1 MLMYEAIRD
10 FAKQFE
16 WEPRVVNEKKRKKF
30 KKFIVAGMGGSHLAA
45 DLLKSYDPYLDI
57 TIHKDYGLP
66 AFSGEVLKNSLIIAS
81 SYSGNTEE
89 IIDAYERAL
98 KTDLPLGVMASGGKL
113 LDLAKKNKTPHIQ
126 LPDIGIEPRVALG
139 FSIKAILKLIDD
151 EKGLVEAQNLAA
163 LLRPMDL
170 EKEGQNLAST
180 LKGKVPI
187 IYSSTTNL
195 GLAYNWKIAFNET
208 GKIPA
213 FYNVFPELNHN
224 EMTSFGM
231 APPTKALSSFY
242 HFLILK
248 DSSDGERILK
258 RMEVLERL
266 FRDRKFPVTVIE
278 LKGESKLHKI
288 FNSLI
293 LANWS
298 ALYTAKEYGV
308 DPEEVPLVEEFKKL
322 I

>member
-1 MLMYEAIRD
+1 MYEAIRG

-16 WEPRVVNEKKRKKF
+16 FEPRVVNDKNWKKF
-30 KKFIVAGMGGSHLAA
+30 KKFIVSGMGGSHLAA
-45 DLLKSYDPYLDI
+45 DLLKAWQPTLNLY
-57 TIHKDYGLP
+57 IHKDYGLP
-66 AFSGEVLKNSLIIAS
+66 PLTSEDLKNSLIIAS
-81 SYSGNTEE
+81 SYSGDTEE
-89 IIDAYERAL
+89 AISVYDAAL
-98 KTDLPLGVMASGGKL
+98 KNNLPLAAIASGGKL
-113 LDLAKKNKTPHIQ
+113 LDLAKKNGIPYIK

-139 FSIKAILKLIDD
+139 FSIKAILKLFDD
-151 EKGLVEAQNLAA
+151 ENGLKEAQDLAV

-170 EKEGQNLAST
+170 EKEGQKLASM

-224 EMTSFGM
+224 EMTSFDV

-248 DSSDGERILK
+248 DSSDGSRILK
-258 RMEVLERL
+258 RMEVMERI

-288 FNSLI
+288 FNSFV

>member
-1 MLMYEAIRD
+1 MRMYEAIRD

-16 WEPRVVNEKKRKKF
+16 FEPRVVNEKKLKKF

-45 DLLKSYDPYLDI
+45 DLLKVWYPDLDLY
-57 TIHKDYGLP
+57 IHKDYGLP
-66 AFSGEVLKNSLIIAS
+66 PLAGEDLKNSLIIAS

-89 IIDAYERAL
+89 AISVYDAAL
-98 KTDLPLGVMASGGKL
+98 KNNLPLAAVASGGKL
-113 LDLAKKNKTPHIQ
+113 LDLAKKNGIPYIK
-126 LPDIGIEPRVALG
+126 LPDIGIEPRAALG

-151 EKGLVEAQNLAA
+151 EHGLKEAQNLAA

-170 EKEGQNLAST
+170 EKEGQNLASI

-187 IYSSTTNL
+187 IYSSTNNL
-195 GLAYNWKIAFNET
+195 GLAYNWKIALNET

-224 EMTSFGM
+224 EMTSFDVTG
-231 APPTKALSSFY
+231 PTQSLSKNF

-248 DSSDGERILK
+248 DLSDGSRILK

-278 LKGESKLHKI
+278 LSGKTKLHKI
-288 FNSLI
+288 FNSFI